1 MLMIL
6 LWRVGEV
13 VILFIKLITD
23 KLKMLACIRKVI
35 KVVVRNSI
43 INMLVIIVTDY
54 YDLVLYLWRVANAW
68 AIFFIT

>member
-6 LWRVGEV
+6 LWRVAEV

-23 KLKMLACIRKVI
+23 KLKMLACIKKVI

-43 INMLVIIVTDY
+43 INILVIIVTDS
-54 YDLVLYLWRVANAW
+54 YDLVLYLWKVANV
-68 AIFFIT
+68 